1 DTLLGEVVRGRSTW
15 AGEPGAHAGDHT
27 IYNHFGGEP
36 PQRIVAVPLMAREKV
51 VAVLYADSAGQDADA
66 VNLEALETLARVA
79 GMSVELLA
87 LRRSSPQA
95 DASAARPA
103 PSTQTQAAQPHTE
116 EAQPR
121 EAQPTGSEPSEAR
134 ESQPEAHERPSVGF
148 D

>member
-1 DTLLGEVVRGRSTW
+1 DTLLGEVVRARSTW

-66 VNLEALETLARVA
+66 VNLEAIETLARVA

-87 LRRSSPQA
+87 ARRPPTAEHAHAPSHAPQA
-95 DASAARPA
+95 EA
-103 PSTQTQAAQPHTE
+103 P
-116 EAQPR
+116 
-121 EAQPTGSEPSEAR
+121 PTHAP
-134 ESQPEAHERPSVGF
+134 QPEAVEAEPPAEAVEAAQEEAAPEPQ
-148 D
+148 